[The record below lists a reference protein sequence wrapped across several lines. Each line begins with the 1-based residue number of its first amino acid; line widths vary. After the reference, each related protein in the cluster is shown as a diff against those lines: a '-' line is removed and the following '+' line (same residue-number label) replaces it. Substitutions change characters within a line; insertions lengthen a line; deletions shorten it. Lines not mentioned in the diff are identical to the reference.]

1 MKKTLSFILLL
12 CCFYNLGFAQG
23 RFVVLNTKKTDKI
36 RFKLINNLIVIPV
49 EVNGVELSFLL
60 DTGVSKTILFNYL
73 EISDDLKIKDTD
85 PIYIRGL
92 GEGESVEALKSKN
105 NVFKIGD
112 AINLH
117 QDLFAVF
124 NENIDFAP
132 RLGIP
137 VHGIIGYDLFR
148 DFVIEINYSRKFIRL
163 TEPHEFKY
171 KKCKKCE
178 TLNLEF
184 YHNKPY
190 INATVKVENK
200 NIPIKLL
207 IDSGGSDALWL
218 FEDISSGIIINNTY
232 FEDFLGHGLSGS
244 VYGKRSKIDE
254 FALNSFVLK
263 NANVAYP
270 DSTSISIAK
279 EFKDRNGSL
288 AGNILKRFNHI
299 VDYQHAKITIKKNN
313 YFKEPFNYNK
323 SGIELA
329 NYGVRLVK
337 EEVKGI
343 SNTKNSIV
351 SEDQQNEIII
361 VVGTRYKMALKP
373 AYSIV
378 ELREGSPAQRAGLQI
393 GDVILTINNKQTYQ
407 YSLQQ
412 LMHNFYEDA
421 GKKIR
426 IKIDRDGQILNFEF
440 ILENLLD

>member
-378 ELREGSPAQRAGLQI
+378 ELREASPAQRAGLQI

>member
-1 MKKTLSFILLL
+1 M
-12 CCFYNLGFAQG
+12 
-23 RFVVLNTKKTDKI
+23 
-36 RFKLINNLIVIPV
+36 
-49 EVNGVELSFLL
+49 
-60 DTGVSKTILFNYL
+60 
-73 EISDDLKIKDTD
+73 
-85 PIYIRGL
+85 
-92 GEGESVEALKSKN
+92 
-105 NVFKIGD
+105 
-112 AINLH
+112 
-117 QDLFAVF
+117 
-124 NENIDFAP
+124 
-132 RLGIP
+132 
-137 VHGIIGYDLFR
+137 
-148 DFVIEINYSRKFIRL
+148 
-163 TEPHEFKY
+163 
-171 KKCKKCE
+171 
-178 TLNLEF
+178 
-184 YHNKPY
+184 
-190 INATVKVENK
+190 
-200 NIPIKLL
+200 
-207 IDSGGSDALWL
+207 
-218 FEDISSGIIINNTY
+218 
-232 FEDFLGHGLSGS
+232 
-244 VYGKRSKIDE
+244 
-254 FALNSFVLK
+254 LK

-378 ELREGSPAQRAGLQI
+378 ELREASPAQRAGLQI